1 MKRSIWFFAGFALAA
16 AIAAAVPADA
26 GRQGVWLP
34 LRDGTRVKTTDDEC
48 VYLVDAG
55 RLRPMTYAAYTALY
69 TDWRGIVF
77 VESVPSSL
85 VGERLDTKT
94 RLVKSPDRVA
104 TYLVDCGGTTRR
116 VIDNRWAFETAFGFS
131 WSKIDVVP
139 QEEIDRLSEGPRIE

>member
-1 MKRSIWFFAGFALAA
+1 MKRTIWIAVGLACAA

-26 GRQGVWLP
+26 GREGVWLP
-34 LRDGTRVKTTDDEC
+34 LRDGTRLKTTDDDC

-69 TDWRGIVF
+69 GDWSGIVF

-85 VGERLDTKT
+85 VGERVDEKT
-94 RLVKSPDRVA
+94 RLVKTADNVA

-116 VIDNRWAFETAFGFS
+116 VIDNRWAFEAAFGFS
-131 WSKIDVVP
+131 WSKVKIVP
-139 QEEIDRLSEGPRIE
+139 QEEIDRLSEGPRLE